1 MTAKPPSPIDIPLKK
16 LLEGLIDRKIVSPQW
31 QDQLRPVKAAIAE
44 ALETLPTHAQ
54 HIVAGKAADDV
65 LFFDCKAMLAH
76 LEASDEAKATNF
88 FGQYTSP
95 VLKAWMAITKS
106 YEVHALFAAEAARR
120 LNQDATFEIP
130 ALRKAIALHEKH
142 VGDNHRKIA
151 DYTKGISECNK
162 AFAAACADLQIPG
175 FDVRLELQALVYDLP
190 SLFRGVAGVLNTP
203 TLRDAGAYHAAL
215 QAHLHAA
222 SSTLPPALSSL
233 DAFWA
238 APLVEPAD
246 VAPSAP
252 SEVVEIQWDAT
263 AIELSDGG
271 IDWGSDDSAVIKWD
285 ISSVDTQDAPS
296 RNELATTQVDQLLH
310 GETRAKLTNDLL
322 ELRAFLLQRRI
333 ELQTPDVAFA
343 NQFQTSAPLLA
354 QQSVEST
361 KGYLAAVDAALA
373 ALREKRLQHVLLI
386 KLSPR
391 YLDRL
396 VATLELHMTK
406 AEKLHGAIRTLED
419 KNSELTDLVATSHAK
434 VRELMASTKSLQMQL
449 ETSLP
454 TLFKGHPVH
463 ILGELNRF

>member
-1 MTAKPPSPIDIPLKK
+1 MTAKPLSPIDIPLKN
-16 LLEGLIDRKIVSPQW
+16 LLEGLIDRKIVSPHW

-44 ALETLPTHAQ
+44 ALDALPIHAKDV
-54 HIVAGKAADDV
+54 VAGKAADDV
-65 LFFDCKAMLAH
+65 LYYDCKALLTH

-95 VLKAWMAITKS
+95 VLKAWMAITKA

-151 DYTKGISECNK
+151 DYTKGILECNR

-175 FDVRLELQALVYDLP
+175 FDIRLELQALVYDLP
-190 SLFRGVAGVLNTP
+190 SLFRGVAGVLNMP

-222 SSTLPPALSSL
+222 SAPALSSL

-238 APLVEPAD
+238 APLVVEPTG

-252 SEVVEIQWDAT
+252 SEVVEIQWDANT
-263 AIELSDGG
+263 IELSDGG
-271 IDWGSDDSAVIKWD
+271 IDWGNDDAVVIDWD
-285 ISSVDTQDAPS
+285 ISSVKTQDVPS
-296 RNELATTQVDQLLH
+296 RSSELATTQVDQLLH

-322 ELRAFLLQRRI
+322 ELRAFLLQRRM

-396 VATLELHMTK
+396 VVTLELHMTK
-406 AEKLHGAIRTLED
+406 AEKLHGAIRALED
-419 KNSELTDLVATSHAK
+419 KNSELTDLVATSHAQI
-434 VRELMASTKSLQMQL
+434 RALMTSTKSLQKQL

-454 TLFKGHPVH
+454 ALFKGHPVH